1 MVQFSELDWELAP
14 ECGMTGS
21 GGGSG
26 GGSSGGSG
34 GDSSGGSGSGS
45 SGSGGG
51 RGGSSRGSDTRMLSP
66 MITNAT
72 VFITIRDNDAAKE
85 SIAVLS

>member
-1 MVQFSELDWELAP
+1 MVVAVVVV
-14 ECGMTGS
+14 
-21 GGGSG
+21 
-26 GGSSGGSG
+26 SG

-51 RGGSSRGSDTRMLSP
+51 RGGSSGGSDTRMLSP

-72 VFITIRDNDAAKE
+72 AIRDNDAAKE